1 MKKRAF
7 FFCIFAPNKKT
18 RMGKFQK
25 IKKFWS
31 VIVSEWK
38 TRYRL
43 VFSNEETHEQ
53 SFVIK
58 KITIQKM
65 VVFII
70 LASFVLI
77 LLTTVIIALT
87 PLRMYIPGY
96 TTQKDYKIYKQTVMK
111 MDSMERTIRYNQE
124 YIDHLS
130 KMLSGDVPTT
140 DEMDR
145 DAQTSPQTHETRR
158 DKKRIAESEAIEKE
172 AERILGR
179 IRKDDGGGSDNV
191 PGISQ
196 AKITNL
202 SLYPPALGS
211 VVQVFDATR
220 KHYGIDILSV
230 QNSIVSCIADGVVV
244 YAGFTADDGYTIIVQ
259 HPGNLVSVYKRNAA
273 LMKKTGARVR
283 AGEGIAKLG
292 NSGTSEGKTNHLHF
306 ELWYNGFPI
315 NPLNYLTIE

>member
-1 MKKRAF
+1 
-7 FFCIFAPNKKT
+7 
-18 RMGKFQK
+18 MGKFQK
-25 IKKFWS
+25 FKKFWS

-65 VVFII
+65 AVFII
-70 LASFVLI
+70 LVSVVLI

-96 TTQKDYKIYKQTVMK
+96 TTPKDYKLYKQTAARV
-111 MDSMERTIRYNQE
+111 DSMSRVIQYNQE
-124 YIDHLS
+124 YIEHLS
-130 KMLSGDVPTT
+130 KMFAGDVPTIG
-140 DEMDR
+140 EMDK
-145 DAQTSPQTHETRR
+145 DARSSPQTHSTER
-158 DKKRIAESEAIEKE
+158 DKKRIAETESIEKE
-172 AERILGR
+172 AKRILGR

-191 PGISQ
+191 PGIAQ

-202 SLYPPALGS
+202 SLYPPAIGS

-230 QNSIVSCIADGVVV
+230 QNSVVSCIADGVVV

-259 HPGNLVSVYKRNAA
+259 HPGNLVSIYKRNAA

-292 NSGTSEGKTNHLHF
+292 NSGSSEGKTYHLHF